1 MFQKLNEQ
9 EKQVVKTDLR
19 SIVINTRYRFLR
31 KVKKTFWITFL
42 MTIFFSWYESNWWLM
57 LIVLPFN
64 FFYFWYESIRW
75 IKYVRENS
83 GSDDKTIMEIWNSHK
98 KYTGQ

>member
-9 EKQVVKTDLR
+9 EKEVLKTDLR
-19 SIVINTRYRFLR
+19 SFVINTRYRFL
-31 KVKKTFWITFL
+31 KNVKKTFWITFL
-42 MTIFFSWYESNWWLM
+42 MTIFISWYENNWWLM

-64 FFYFWYESIRW
+64 FFYSTYQSTRW
-75 IKYVRENS
+75 LKYVRESS
-83 GSDDKTIMEIWNSHK
+83 GSDDGTIMEIWNTHK